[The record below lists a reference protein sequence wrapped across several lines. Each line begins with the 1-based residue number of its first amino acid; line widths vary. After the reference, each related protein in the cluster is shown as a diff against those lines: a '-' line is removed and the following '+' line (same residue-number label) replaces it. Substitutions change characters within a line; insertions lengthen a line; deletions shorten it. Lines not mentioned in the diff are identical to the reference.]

1 MESSLG
7 GLTAFSHNSL
17 QYSRLLE
24 SNVSL
29 LESTAVDLPQ
39 AP

>member
-1 MESSLG
+1 MHMATMESSLG
-7 GLTAFSHNSL
+7 YL
-17 QYSRLLE
+17 QHSRLLE

-29 LESTAVDLPQ
+29 LESTTVDLPQ